1 MSKSKAVHVPA
12 GLNSYNGPRAVRLRP
27 REAVNENRRARID
40 LGRTRQGH
48 RQGGGHRRRGGA
60 VLRILA
66 ADVAVQVAQ
75 GGRGARLPRE
85 VRVDRNRPAFIHGSY
100 LVNVGGNP
108 DLLGKSI
115 ESLVRTLEAAS
126 QLGAVGVIFH
136 GGSHKGAG
144 FDAVFDQAI
153 AALTLVLERTPDDAR
168 LLIENSA
175 GMGSHIGSSFAEIG
189 RMVEALG
196 NDRVGVCLD
205 TQHSIA
211 AGYNIIEPSGI
222 EDALD
227 EFDREIGLDR
237 LVVVHANDSKTP
249 LGSGVDRHENIGEG
263 SLGEAGFETIMGH
276 DAFRDIPFI
285 LEVPGF
291 GEDHKGPDKENVDR
305 LKAVRNRVGLAD

>member
-1 MSKSKAVHVPA
+1 MRIGAHVSTSGGLDKGIDRA
-12 GLNSYNGPRAVRLRP
+12 GEIGA
-27 REAVNENRRARID
+27 EAVQFFASSPRMWRFRAPKE
-40 LGRTRQGH
+40 
-48 RQGGGHRRRGGA
+48 A
-60 VLRILA
+60 EVLA
-66 ADVAVQVAQ
+66 F
-75 GGRGARLPRE
+75 RE
-85 VRVDRNRPAFIHGSY
+85 KSESTGISPAFIHASY

-115 ESLVRTLEAAS
+115 ESLVNSLEVAS

-153 AALTLVLERTPDDAR
+153 AALKLVLERTPDDAR

-189 RMVEALG
+189 RMVNALD
-196 NDRVGVCLD
+196 NDRVGICLD

-211 AGYNIIEPSGI
+211 AGYNIIEESGI
-222 EDALD
+222 EAALD
-227 EFDREIGLDR
+227 EFDREIGLGR

-276 DAFRDIPFI
+276 SAFRDIPFL

-291 GEDHKGPDKENVDR
+291 GEERKGPDKENVDR
-305 LKAVRNRVGLAD
+305 LKAVRHRVGLTE

>member
-1 MSKSKAVHVPA
+1 M
-12 GLNSYNGPRAVRLRP
+12 
-27 REAVNENRRARID
+27 
-40 LGRTRQGH
+40 
-48 RQGGGHRRRGGA
+48 
-60 VLRILA
+60 
-66 ADVAVQVAQ
+66 
-75 GGRGARLPRE
+75 
-85 VRVDRNRPAFIHGSY
+85 
-100 LVNVGGNP
+100 
-108 DLLGKSI
+108 
-115 ESLVRTLEAAS
+115 
-126 QLGAVGVIFH
+126 
-136 GGSHKGAG
+136 
-144 FDAVFDQAI
+144 FDQAI

-189 RMVEALG
+189 RMVRALD
-196 NDRVGVCLD
+196 NDRVGICLD

>member
-1 MSKSKAVHVPA
+1 MRIGAHVSTSGGLDKGIDRA
-12 GLNSYNGPRAVRLRP
+12 GDIGA
-27 REAVNENRRARID
+27 EAVQFFASSPRMWRFRSPKEAE
-40 LGRTRQGH
+40 
-48 RQGGGHRRRGGA
+48 
-60 VLRILA
+60 VLA
-66 ADVAVQVAQ
+66 F
-75 GGRGARLPRE
+75 RE
-85 VRVDRNRPAFIHGSY
+85 KSESTGIGPAFIHGSY
-100 LVNVGGNP
+100 LVNVGGSTE
-108 DLLGKSI
+108 LVGKSVDT
-115 ESLVRTLEAAS
+115 LVRSLEVAS

-189 RMVEALG
+189 RMVQALD
-196 NDRVGVCLD
+196 NDRVGICLD

-222 EDALD
+222 EAALD

>member
-1 MSKSKAVHVPA
+1 MRIGAHVSTSGGLDKGIDRA
-12 GLNSYNGPRAVRLRP
+12 GDIGA
-27 REAVNENRRARID
+27 EAVQFFASSPRMWRFRSPKEAE
-40 LGRTRQGH
+40 
-48 RQGGGHRRRGGA
+48 
-60 VLRILA
+60 VLA
-66 ADVAVQVAQ
+66 F
-75 GGRGARLPRE
+75 RE
-85 VRVDRNRPAFIHGSY
+85 KSEATGISPAFIHASY

-115 ESLVRTLEAAS
+115 ESLVNSLEVAS

-153 AALTLVLERTPDDAR
+153 AALTLVLERSPDDAR

-189 RMVEALG
+189 RMIEAIG

-211 AGYNIIEPSGI
+211 AGYNIIEKSGI
-222 EDALD
+222 DAALD

-276 DAFRDIPFI
+276 SAFRDVPFL

-291 GEDHKGPDKENVDR
+291 GEEHKGPDKENVDR

>member
-1 MSKSKAVHVPA
+1 MKIGAHVSTSGGLDKGIDRA
-12 GLNSYNGPRAVRLRP
+12 GEIGA
-27 REAVNENRRARID
+27 EAVQFFASSPRMWRFRAPKE
-40 LGRTRQGH
+40 
-48 RQGGGHRRRGGA
+48 A
-60 VLRILA
+60 EVLA
-66 ADVAVQVAQ
+66 F
-75 GGRGARLPRE
+75 RE
-85 VRVDRNRPAFIHGSY
+85 KSESTGISPAFIHASY
-100 LVNVGGNP
+100 LVNVGGSTE
-108 DLLGKSI
+108 LVGKSI
-115 ESLVRTLEAAS
+115 QSLVSSLEVAS
-126 QLGAVGVIFH
+126 QLGVVGVIFH

-144 FDAVFDQAI
+144 FDAVFEQAI
-153 AALTLVLERTPDDAR
+153 AALMLVLERTPDDAR

-189 RMVEALG
+189 RLVEALG

-222 EDALD
+222 ESALD

-237 LVVVHANDSKTP
+237 LAVVHANDSKTP

-276 DAFRDIPFI
+276 TAFRDVPFL

-305 LKAVRNRVGLAD
+305 LKSVRERVGLTE

>member
-1 MSKSKAVHVPA
+1 MRIGAHVSTSGGLDKGIDRA
-12 GLNSYNGPRAVRLRP
+12 GEIGA
-27 REAVNENRRARID
+27 EAVQFFASSPRMWRFRAPKE
-40 LGRTRQGH
+40 
-48 RQGGGHRRRGGA
+48 A
-60 VLRILA
+60 EVLA
-66 ADVAVQVAQ
+66 F
-75 GGRGARLPRE
+75 RE
-85 VRVDRNRPAFIHGSY
+85 KSESTGISPAFIHGSY
-100 LVNVGGNP
+100 LVNVGGSP
-108 DLLGKSI
+108 ELVGKSV
-115 ESLVRTLEAAS
+115 ETLVRSLEVAS

-144 FDAVFDQAI
+144 FDAVFDHAI

-175 GMGSHIGSSFAEIG
+175 GMGSHIGSSFTEIG
-189 RMVEALG
+189 RMIGALD

-211 AGYNIIEPSGI
+211 AGYNIIEKSGI
-222 EDALD
+222 DAALD

-237 LVVVHANDSKTP
+237 LAVVHANDSKTP

-276 DAFRDIPFI
+276 PVFRDVPFL

-291 GEDHKGPDKENVDR
+291 GEERKGPDKENVDR
-305 LKAVRNRVGLAD
+305 LKAVRGRVGLTE

>member
-1 MSKSKAVHVPA
+1 MRIGAHVSTSGGLDKGIDRA
-12 GLNSYNGPRAVRLRP
+12 GEIGA
-27 REAVNENRRARID
+27 EAVQFFASSPRMWRFRAPKE
-40 LGRTRQGH
+40 
-48 RQGGGHRRRGGA
+48 A
-60 VLRILA
+60 EVLA
-66 ADVAVQVAQ
+66 F
-75 GGRGARLPRE
+75 RE
-85 VRVDRNRPAFIHGSY
+85 KSESTGISPAFIHGSY
-100 LVNVGGNP
+100 LVNVGGSP
-108 DLLGKSI
+108 ELVGKSV
-115 ESLVRTLEAAS
+115 ETLVRSLEVAS

-153 AALTLVLERTPDDAR
+153 AALTLVLERTPEDAR

-175 GMGSHIGSSFAEIG
+175 GMGSHIGSSFTEIG
-189 RMVEALG
+189 RMIGALD

-211 AGYNIIEPSGI
+211 AGYNIIEKSGI
-222 EDALD
+222 DAALD

-237 LVVVHANDSKTP
+237 LAVVHANDSKTP

-276 DAFRDIPFI
+276 PVFRDVPFL

-291 GEDHKGPDKENVDR
+291 GEERKGPDKENVDR
-305 LKAVRNRVGLAD
+305 LKAVRGRVGLTE

>member
-1 MSKSKAVHVPA
+1 MKIGAHVSTSGGLDKGIDRA
-12 GLNSYNGPRAVRLRP
+12 GEIGA
-27 REAVNENRRARID
+27 EAVQFFASSPRMWRFRAPKE
-40 LGRTRQGH
+40 
-48 RQGGGHRRRGGA
+48 A
-60 VLRILA
+60 EVLA
-66 ADVAVQVAQ
+66 F
-75 GGRGARLPRE
+75 RE
-85 VRVDRNRPAFIHGSY
+85 KSESTGISPAFIHASY
-100 LVNVGGNP
+100 LVNVGGSTE
-108 DLLGKSI
+108 LVGKSI
-115 ESLVRTLEAAS
+115 QSLVSSLEVAS

-144 FDAVFDQAI
+144 FDAVFEQAI

-189 RMVEALG
+189 RLVEALG

-222 EDALD
+222 ESALD

-237 LVVVHANDSKTP
+237 LAVVHANDSKTP

-276 DAFRDIPFI
+276 TAFRDVPFL

-305 LKAVRNRVGLAD
+305 LKSVRERVGLTE

>member
-1 MSKSKAVHVPA
+1 MRIGAHVSTSGGLDKGIDRA
-12 GLNSYNGPRAVRLRP
+12 GEIGA
-27 REAVNENRRARID
+27 EAVQFFASSPRMWRFRAPKE
-40 LGRTRQGH
+40 
-48 RQGGGHRRRGGA
+48 A
-60 VLRILA
+60 EVLA
-66 ADVAVQVAQ
+66 F
-75 GGRGARLPRE
+75 RE
-85 VRVDRNRPAFIHGSY
+85 KSESTGISPAFIHASY

-115 ESLVRTLEAAS
+115 ESLVNSLEVAS

-189 RMVEALG
+189 RMVEALD
-196 NDRVGVCLD
+196 NDRVGICLD

-211 AGYNIIEPSGI
+211 AGYNIIEESGI
-222 EDALD
+222 EAALD

-276 DAFRDIPFI
+276 SAFRDVPFL

-291 GEDHKGPDKENVDR
+291 GEERKGPDKENVDR
-305 LKAVRNRVGLAD
+305 LKAVRHRVGLTE